1 MRFSIKSKHL
11 AVSKTRV
18 SLSQESRKIEV
29 VTGESSRKEFNLM
42 LINLIPLLLV
52 FENWMILLQEYTVF
66 LCIFRKNLRENDTVT
81 AFIIL
86 EDKSKFTLLES
97 VELTWGSSTFYSLPP
112 QLFFLYFFLKK
123 WISFFLSSLWWWN
136 WHYLRE
142 H

>member
-11 AVSKTRV
+11 AVSKIRV

-42 LINLIPLLLV
+42 LINLIPLLV
-52 FENWMILLQEYTVF
+52 FENWMNLLQEYTVF

-81 AFIIL
+81 AFVIL

-97 VELTWGSSTFYSLPP
+97 VELTWGSSAFYSLPP
-112 QLFFLYFFLKK
+112 QLFFLYFFLKNEYH
-123 WISFFLSSLWWWN
+123 SF
-136 WHYLRE
+136 YQACDDGTGII
-142 H
+142 